1 MDYMTS
7 WDYSVTLAEGETG
20 LPPIITA
27 EQFGTLTGGV
37 MSSTPEQIA
46 AVLETASQAVRDWCG
61 WHVAPVMQCEW
72 TGQGEGRQMLL
83 PCLSVRSIASIAVN
97 GAELAADAYE
107 WRPSGV
113 VRLAAGCFPP
123 AWRSVEAVFYAGVDA
138 TGAIGAAVAQIAA
151 NALAA
156 APGVRAER
164 IGTASVD
171 YNQTAS
177 GVSGGIRLLAS
188 DLDLLAPYR
197 LTVR

>member
-1 MDYMTS
+1 MGIMTR
-7 WDYSVTLAEGETG
+7 WGYEVALDDGAEQ
-20 LPPIITA
+20 LPPIIDA
-27 EQFGTLTGGV
+27 DQFGIITGGV
-37 MSSTPEQIA
+37 MSSTPDQIA
-46 AVLETASQAVRDWCG
+46 ANLDAASQAVRDWCG
-61 WHVAPVMQCEW
+61 WHVAPVLPCSW
-72 TGQGEGRQMLL
+72 IGQGEGRQMIL
-83 PCLSVRSIASIAVN
+83 PCLAVRSISSIEVN
-97 GAELAADAYE
+97 GAQLDGSAYE

-113 VRLAAGCFPP
+113 VRMTCGRFPDS
-123 AWRSVEAVFYAGVDA
+123 WRSVRADFDAGNDA
-138 TGAIGAAVAQIAA
+138 IGALGAAVAQIAA

-177 GVSGGIRLLAS
+177 GVSGGVRLLQS